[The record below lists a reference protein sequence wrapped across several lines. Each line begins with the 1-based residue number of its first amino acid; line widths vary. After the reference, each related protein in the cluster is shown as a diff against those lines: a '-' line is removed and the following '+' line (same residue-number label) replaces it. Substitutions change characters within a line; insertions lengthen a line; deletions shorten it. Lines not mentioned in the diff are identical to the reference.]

1 MGCLSALTIDK
12 AASPVSS
19 NMPFDRVLLANI
31 DRCQQDLKW
40 DHLPDDIWTD
50 DIERWLD
57 ETSQQAVELH
67 SAPKTCTYPSWPL
80 PALNLFTDIQWQRP
94 IEEYS
99 PSIYSQRSSAIS
111 PGHLTN
117 AARNPMQEMPLSP
130 TQDIEMIDIL
140 DILDIAANIAG
151 VCIEIRATVNRAE
164 DSAEFDDSN
173 SDSDS
178 DVSML
183 DLADPLPIPA
193 TRFYDVARDRD
204 LTIPDSS
211 LSSSDG
217 GSNHSSI
224 DRRQQ
229 RSNAPSPSQPS
240 QTSSPQSSATS
251 TSYVHVRPL
260 PRTRRHNISPDIL
273 SRMAQLLHFSVH
285 DFALPTDEN
294 LVKCEM

>member
-1 MGCLSALTIDK
+1 MGCLSALTINET
-12 AASPVSS
+12 ASPISS
-19 NMPFDRVLLANI
+19 NMPFDRVSIANI
-31 DRCQQDLKW
+31 DRCQQDLTW
-40 DHLPDDIWTD
+40 GHLPDDIWTD
-50 DIERWLD
+50 DIEKWLD
-57 ETSQQAVELH
+57 ETSQQAIEVH
-67 SAPKTCTYPSWPL
+67 PAPKTCTYPSWPL

-117 AARNPMQEMPLSP
+117 AARNPMQEMLSP

-140 DILDIAANIAG
+140 DIAARIAD
-151 VCIEIRATVNRAE
+151 VCMEIRATVNRAE
-164 DSAEFDDSN
+164 DSAEFDDS
-173 SDSDS
+173 DSDS
-178 DVSML
+178 DFSML
-183 DLADPLPIPA
+183 ELVEPLPIPA
-193 TRFYDVARDRD
+193 ITFYDIARARG

-224 DRRQQ
+224 DRRQN

-240 QTSSPQSSATS
+240 RTSSPKGS
-251 TSYVHVRPL
+251 TTTNSYVCARPL
-260 PRTRRHNISPDIL
+260 RRTRHHNISPDIL
-273 SRMAQLLHFSVH
+273 SRMAQLLHSSVH

-294 LVKCEM
+294 GVKGGE